1 MEHYAGRL
9 AVSSDGM
16 VWRLCAD
23 HGRKQETGGDD
34 DGKASQAPRS
44 LRRYDGRPRAARPR
58 FEKLIRGT

>member
-23 HGRKQETGGDD
+23 HGRKQETGDD
-34 DGKASQAPRS
+34 DNGSGLEAPRS
-44 LRRYDGRPRAARPR
+44 LRRYEGRARAARQT
-58 FEKLIRGT
+58 L